1 MWKCLTLL
9 FLLVLLVILS
19 LNTWVRSVFIR
30 AHIQS
35 ATFECVFS
43 QWKVTQDY
51 VTIYR
56 MNWTNNKKQTNRR
69 KLCSIRISYIQ
80 NAYMVPPSTHT
91 HTHTSVWHSFF
102 RLSES
107 VWCDIYFFVWF
118 DFYWKRH
125 NDFAEPK
132 SRHWHSIFIENYHSY
147 VSLNDK

>member
-91 HTHTSVWHSFF
+91 HAHERVAFLIQIIWICVMWHIFF
-102 RLSES
+102 L
-107 VWCDIYFFVWF
+107 FGL
-118 DFYWKRH
+118 
-125 NDFAEPK
+125 
-132 SRHWHSIFIENYHSY
+132 IFIENGIMILLSQKADTDIQYS
-147 VSLNDK
+147 